1 MNPLPFLSAFVPTG
15 GTPTPTA
22 GPNTQTAIN
31 VYGSGDDQP
40 LRNIAS
46 IINAMNQPQANGG
59 GFEVQRSPTIQRASM
74 NWVPIALLI
83 AVGVYLVFVRKD

>member
-22 GPNTQTAIN
+22 GPNTQ
-31 VYGSGDDQP
+31 
-40 LRNIAS
+40 
-46 IINAMNQPQANGG
+46 MNQPQANGG